1 MWKLI
6 WQILFVFSII
16 MFVIMFLK
24 FTVSGYKDIK
34 ELLKDQ

>member
-6 WQILFVFSII
+6 WQIVFISSIAMFVF
-16 MFVIMFLK
+16 MFIK

-34 ELLKDQ
+34 ELLKDE